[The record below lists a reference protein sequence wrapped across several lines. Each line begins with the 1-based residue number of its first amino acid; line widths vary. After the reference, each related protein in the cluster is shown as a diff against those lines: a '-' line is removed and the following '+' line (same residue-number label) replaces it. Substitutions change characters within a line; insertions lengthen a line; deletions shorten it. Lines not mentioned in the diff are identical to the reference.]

1 MPPGRQTV
9 GEEMIAALS
18 ALVGLATG
26 LALCAA
32 RIEAHNRS
40 LLGLTLQV
48 DRLAAELAETSRQR
62 DRALTQLV
70 IHRDHDR
77 IVVVSDDP
85 TIC

>member
-1 MPPGRQTV
+1 MT
-9 GEEMIAALS
+9 ITLA
-18 ALVGLATG
+18 ALVGFAAG

-32 RIEAHNRS
+32 RIGAQNRS

-48 DRLAAELAETSRQR
+48 DRLRADLADTSRQR

-85 TIC
+85 PIC